1 MAQKHFYKVIQDCN
15 LDRLELEVTALLEVG
30 YELVG
35 GITLDHT
42 RPGDTQWYLQTLVK
56 HT

>member
-1 MAQKHFYKVIQDCN
+1 MAQKHFYKVIHDCE
-15 LDRLELEVTALLEVG
+15 LRDLEAEVTRLLNEG

-35 GITLDHT
+35 EAAVDND
-42 RPGDTQWYLQTLVK
+42 RWYLQTLVK